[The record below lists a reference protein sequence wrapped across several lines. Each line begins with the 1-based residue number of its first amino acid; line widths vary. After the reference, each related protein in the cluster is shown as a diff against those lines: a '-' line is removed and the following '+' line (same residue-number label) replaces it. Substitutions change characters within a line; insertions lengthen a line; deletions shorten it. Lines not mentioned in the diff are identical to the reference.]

1 MQSQTPSDAATEGPE
16 PRLRLRHPPACH
28 MRSSRDF
35 SRVYRTGVR
44 VRGSLILLVAAPR
57 LNPGPPRLG
66 LSVGRK
72 FSKRAVVRNRARRV
86 FREAFRL
93 ARPDLPPMDLVLIPV
108 GPPRSD
114 FRTPACQAEL
124 LELASQAMRKWERRQ
139 ERGSS
144 SRGKR

>member
-1 MQSQTPSDAATEGPE
+1 
-16 PRLRLRHPPACH
+16 

-44 VRGSLILLVAAPR
+44 VRGSMILLVAAPT

-72 FSKRAVVRNRARRV
+72 FSKRAVVRNRCRRV

-93 ARPDLPPMDLVLIPV
+93 ARPELPAMDLVMIPV
-108 GPPRSD
+108 GPPRGD
-114 FRTPACQAEL
+114 FRTPACRDEL
-124 LELASQAMRKWERRQ
+124 IALAAKAMQKWERRQ
-139 ERGSS
+139 EARQAPREAS
-144 SRGKR
+144 

>member
-1 MQSQTPSDAATEGPE
+1 
-16 PRLRLRHPPACH
+16 

-93 ARPDLPPMDLVLIPV
+93 ARPELPPMDLVLIPV
-108 GPPRSD
+108 GPPRGD
-114 FRTPACQAEL
+114 FRTP
-124 LELASQAMRKWERRQ
+124 LAKEQLVQLAAKAMRKWERKQ
-139 ERGSS
+139 ESEAPR
-144 SRGKR
+144 RDT

>member
-1 MQSQTPSDAATEGPE
+1 MQSKSPRDAAAERPE
-16 PRLRLRHPPACH
+16 ARLRLRHPPACH

-44 VRGSLILLVAAPR
+44 VRGSLILLVAAPS

-72 FSKRAVVRNRARRV
+72 FSKKAVVRNRARRV

-93 ARPDLPPMDLVLIPV
+93 ARPELPPLDLVMIPM

-114 FRTPACQAEL
+114 FRTPAARAEL
-124 LELASQAMRKWERRQ
+124 IELAARAMEKWERREQ
-139 ERGSS
+139 RPSRREQRG
-144 SRGKR
+144 

>member
-1 MQSQTPSDAATEGPE
+1 MQSKSTRDTAAEGPE
-16 PRLRLRHPPACH
+16 ARLRLRHPPACH

-44 VRGSLILLVAAPR
+44 VRGSMILLVAAPR

-72 FSKRAVVRNRARRV
+72 FSKKAVVRNRCRRV

-93 ARPDLPPMDLVLIPV
+93 ARPDLPALDVVMIPI
-108 GPPRSD
+108 GPPRGEI
-114 FRTPACQAEL
+114 RTPAAQAEL
-124 LELASQAMRKWERRQ
+124 LELAEKAMRKWERRQ
-139 ERGSS
+139 VRKAASGGGS
-144 SRGKR
+144 

>member
-93 ARPDLPPMDLVLIPV
+93 ARPELPPMDLVLIPV
-108 GPPRSD
+108 GPPRGD
-114 FRTPACQAEL
+114 FRTP
-124 LELASQAMRKWERRQ
+124 LAKEQLVQLAAKAMRKWERKQ
-139 ERGSS
+139 ESEAPR
-144 SRGKR
+144 RDT

>member
-1 MQSQTPSDAATEGPE
+1 
-16 PRLRLRHPPACH
+16 

-57 LNPGPPRLG
+57 LNPGPTRLG
-66 LSVGRK
+66 LSIGRK
-72 FSKRAVVRNRARRV
+72 FSKKAVVRNRVRRI

-108 GPPRSD
+108 GPPRTD
-114 FRTPACQAEL
+114 FQTPACHAEL
-124 LELASQAMRKWERRQ
+124 LQLADNAMRKWERHKKRQ
-139 ERGSS
+139 PRSQD
-144 SRGKR
+144 KK